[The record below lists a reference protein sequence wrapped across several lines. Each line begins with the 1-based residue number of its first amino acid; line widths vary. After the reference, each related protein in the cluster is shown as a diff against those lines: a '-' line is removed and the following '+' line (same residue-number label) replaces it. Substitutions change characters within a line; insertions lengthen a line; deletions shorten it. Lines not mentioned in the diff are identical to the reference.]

1 MAENQVPRDVLW
13 KSLSTMVKKELVSRY
28 QGLTPECDRAGPKEN
43 ALSTWPKE
51 VVTVST
57 G

>member
-13 KSLSTMVKKELVSRY
+13 KSLSTMVRKELVSRY
-28 QGLTPECDRAGPKEN
+28 QGSTPECDRAGPKEN